1 LSGVRHDAAMPHS
14 LDQTFHALA
23 DPTRRAML
31 VRLSSGEQSIATLA
45 EPFDM
50 SLWGAAKH
58 VRVLEQA
65 GLVKCRKVG
74 RSQLC
79 SLRPGP
85 LAQADQW
92 LRQWERFWTS
102 GLDRLEALVKSEK
115 EKSR

>member
-1 LSGVRHDAAMPHS
+1 MPNP
-14 LDQTFHALA
+14 LDPTFHALA
-23 DPTRRAML
+23 DPTRRVML
-31 VRLSSGEQSIATLA
+31 TRLASGEQSIATLA
-45 EPFDM
+45 EPCDM

-102 GLDRLEALVKSEK
+102 GLDRLESLVKADK

>member
-1 LSGVRHDAAMPHS
+1 MPNS
-14 LDQTFHALA
+14 LDHTFHALA

-31 VRLSSGEQSIATLA
+31 TRLSEGEQSIAALA

-58 VRVLEQA
+58 VRVLEQS

-102 GLDRLEALVKSEK
+102 GLDRLESLVKADK

>member
-1 LSGVRHDAAMPHS
+1 MPTS
-14 LDQTFHALA
+14 LDDTFHALA

-31 VRLSSGEQSIATLA
+31 LRLSEGEQPIAGLA

-74 RSQLC
+74 RSTLC

-92 LRQWERFWTS
+92 LRQWERFWSS
-102 GLDRLEALVKSEK
+102 GLDRLEALVKADK
-115 EKSR
+115 EKPR

>member
-1 LSGVRHDAAMPHS
+1 MSEA
-14 LDQTFHALA
+14 LDSTFHALA

-31 VRLSSGEQSIATLA
+31 LALGKQERSIAQLA

-58 VRVLEQA
+58 VRVLEAA
-65 GLVKCRKVG
+65 GLVACRKVG

-85 LAQADQW
+85 LAQAQGW
-92 LRQWERFWTS
+92 LHQWERLWS
-102 GLDRLEALVKSEK
+102 RRLDELETLIRK
-115 EKSR
+115 ESKQPGG